1 MTDSLQ
7 SLVSK
12 IVKMETQLL
21 NTQQPDAVAQA
32 ADWLRQGHLVA
43 FPTDTVYGV
52 GVDAFN
58 AAAIEQLYEAKQR
71 SLSKGI
77 PILLADPAD
86 LDKVTQ
92 NVPAA
97 AGRLMARFWPGPLT
111 LIVPRHPDLPANIS
125 PNRGIAVRIPDCDV
139 ARALIRAAGGAVAAT
154 SANQSGQPPAQT
166 GTEALATLGGLVTAV
181 LDDGP
186 APGGVPSTII
196 TFAGDQL
203 RIIRQGPITA
213 DDLLQSGVPGT

>member
-1 MTDSLQ
+1 
-7 SLVSK
+7 
-12 IVKMETQLL
+12 METHLL
-21 NTQQPDAVAQA
+21 NAQQPDAVAQA
-32 ADWLRQGHLVA
+32 ADWLRQGQLVA

-52 GVDAFN
+52 GADAFN

-86 LDKVTQ
+86 LDKVTHD
-92 NVPAA
+92 VPDVV
-97 AGRLMARFWPGPLT
+97 RQLMARFWPGPLT

-125 PNRGIAVRIPDCDV
+125 PNKGIAVRIPDCDV

-166 GTEALATLGGLVTAV
+166 GAEALAALKGLVTAV

-186 APGGVPSTII
+186 APGGIPSTII
-196 TFAGDQL
+196 ALVDG
-203 RIIRQGPITA
+203 
-213 DDLLQSGVPGT
+213 

>member
-1 MTDSLQ
+1 MKTH
-7 SLVSK
+7 
-12 IVKMETQLL
+12 LL
-21 NTQQPDAVAQA
+21 DAQQPDAVAQA
-32 ADWLRQGHLVA
+32 AGWLRQGQLVA

-58 AAAIEQLYEAKQR
+58 AAAIEQLYQAKQR
-71 SLSKGI
+71 PTSKGI

-92 NVPAA
+92 HVPAVA
-97 AGRLMARFWPGPLT
+97 RRLMARYWPGPLT

-125 PNRGIAVRIPDCDV
+125 PNDSIAVRLPDCEV

-166 GTEALATLGGLVTAV
+166 GTEVLAALEGLVTAV

-196 TFAGDQL
+196 TFANGQL
-203 RIIRQGPITA
+203 RIIRKGPITA
-213 DDLLQSGVPGT
+213 HDLAEVEASTV